1 MVRVTSGSGIS
12 SIISVVLLILIA
24 VSVGIIIYAF
34 ATGWVGSRL
43 SGTIGPSTI
52 LTIEKGWCNVTLNS
66 CTVMVR
72 NDGSKT
78 VSIVRAYVIDPIGH
92 VYMQTY
98 SNPVQVSPGNVS
110 EVTVNPSDLTLHL
123 GYTYKITLIA
133 NDGTEASTTIKA
145 T

>member
-1 MVRVTSGSGIS
+1 MLREGIS

-43 SGTIGPSTI
+43 SGTVGPSTI
-52 LTIEKGWCNVTLNS
+52 LTIEKGWCNATLNA

-78 VSIVRAYVIDPIGH
+78 VSIVRAYVTDPLGH
-92 VYMQTY
+92 VYLITYQT
-98 SNPVQVSPGNVS
+98 PVEVSPSNVS
-110 EVTVNPSDLTLHL
+110 EVVIRSSDLTLHV
-123 GYTYKITLIA
+123 GYTYKIVIVA

>member
-52 LTIEKGWCNVTLNS
+52 LTIEKGWCNVTLNY
-66 CTVMVR
+66 
-72 NDGSKT
+72 GSKT

-110 EVTVNPSDLTLHL
+110 EVTVNPSDLTLHI

>member
-1 MVRVTSGSGIS
+1 MRVPSRLGIS

-43 SGTIGPSTI
+43 GGTVGPSTI
-52 LTIEKGWCNVTLNS
+52 LTIEKAWCNATLNA
-66 CTVMVR
+66 CTLMVR
-72 NDGSKT
+72 NDGSRT
-78 VSIVRAYVIDPIGH
+78 VSIVRAYIADPSGR
-92 VYMQTY
+92 VYLVTY
-98 SNPVQVSPGNVS
+98 PTPIRVSPGNVS
-110 EVTVNPSDLTLHL
+110 RVTVKSSDLTLSA
-123 GYTYKITLIA
+123 GYTYRVTVVA

>member
-1 MVRVTSGSGIS
+1 MRVASRAGIS
-12 SIISVVLLILIA
+12 SIISMVLLILIA

-43 SGTIGPSTI
+43 NGTVGPSTI
-52 LTIEKGWCNVTLNS
+52 LTIEKGWCNVTLGA

-78 VSIVRAYVIDPIGH
+78 VSIVRAYVTDPTGH

-98 SNPVQVSPGNVS
+98 LTPITVNPGNVS
-110 EVTVNPSDLTLHL
+110 KVVVKPTDLVLHI
-123 GYTYKITLIA
+123 GFTYKITLIA
-133 NDGTEASTTIKA
+133 NDGTEASTTVKA

>member
-1 MVRVTSGSGIS
+1 MVRVTSKSGIS

-52 LTIEKGWCNVTLNS
+52 LTIEKGWCNITLNS

-78 VSIVRAYVIDPIGH
+78 VSIVRAYIVDPTGYVHLI
-92 VYMQTY
+92 TY
-98 SNPVQVSPGNVS
+98 PTPIEVSPGNVS
-110 EVTVNPSDLTLHL
+110 KVIVKSSDVTLRI
-123 GYTYKITLIA
+123 GYTYKVIIVA
-133 NDGTEASTTIKA
+133 NDGTEASTTLKA

>member
-1 MVRVTSGSGIS
+1 MVRVASRAGLS
-12 SIISVVLLILIA
+12 SIISMVLLILIA

-34 ATGWVGSRL
+34 ATGWVSSRL
-43 SGTIGPSTI
+43 NGTVGPSTI
-52 LTIEKGWCNVTLNS
+52 LTIEKGWCNVTLGA

-78 VSIVRAYVIDPIGH
+78 VSIVRAYVVDPVGH

-98 SNPVQVSPGNVS
+98 LTPITVNPGNVS
-110 EVTVNPSDLTLHL
+110 KVVVKPSDLTLHI

-133 NDGTEASTTIKA
+133 NDGTETSTTVKA